1 MVSLPGILL
10 ACVVALAAVLTYQA
24 QDAARSQ
31 RVTAENALRDYSA
44 FATNQLARELRI
56 HSQSLLRLSFSRVLT
71 RVENRMT
78 GRATAAE
85 VARDVNWQRVNR
97 IETSWCECLDS
108 VSYYFALNLASGRLD
123 VAVGGA
129 DSATAGAES
138 GALIPSPV
146 VRGWV
151 RDTLLA
157 TLASLASG
165 EPQVTVTAD
174 ATISRARPFDLAITN
189 DSYGFLLG
197 ESEGEDRLLAY
208 VVARDADGAPLAV
221 YGYEAA
227 PGSWLRPL
235 LELIIEEE
243 DLLPPS
249 LLRGRPNAAVLQVVV
264 SDHLGHELYRSADGE
279 MNSFAAR
286 EVLPIRFGMLEVNLS
301 LYPNIAEQLVVG
313 GLPSSRL
320 PLLVALFLLTA
331 GLAVVALMQIR
342 HQQELAR
349 MRGDFVASVSHEL
362 RTPLAQI
369 RWFAELLRM
378 GRLRSPEE
386 RERSL
391 RVIDQEARRLAF
403 LVENVLNFSHS
414 GSRAA
419 RVRPERVALASEVR
433 EIVEGFAPLVASR
446 NVTIRLE
453 LEEGVPAMVDRA
465 ALRQIVLNLLDNAAK
480 YGPPGQTVV
489 VGVSRAKG
497 GRVRLWVQDEG
508 PGIPEAERESV
519 WTAFYRAERDRG
531 SVATGSGIGLAVV
544 GDLVSAQNGRRWIET
559 PTGGGTRMV
568 LEFPSGSN
576 REAIPEMDDL
586 AQSGAVGPGAS
597 DVARREPRGE
607 RARDSLE
614 GGDEG
619 DAGAPSTFGP
629 RKADRHVPPGVVT
642 TFQRRTE

>member
-1 MVSLPGILL
+1 M
-10 ACVVALAAVLTYQA
+10 LTYQA

-44 FATNQLARELRI
+44 FATNQLARELRM
-56 HSQSLLRLSFSRVLT
+56 HAQGLLRLSFSRVLVRAGNEASY
-71 RVENRMT
+71 RV
-78 GRATAAE
+78 TAAE
-85 VARDVNWQRVNR
+85 VERDVTWQRVNR
-97 IETSWCECLDS
+97 IEQSWCACLDS
-108 VSYYFALNLASGRLD
+108 MRYFYALDLATGRLD
-123 VAVGGA
+123 VAPGRTA
-129 DSATAGAES
+129 DSAN
-138 GALIPSPV
+138 IPSAA
-146 VRGWV
+146 VRQWV

-157 TLASLASG
+157 SLAEIGPAGQQQALASD
-165 EPQVTVTAD
+165 TVGD
-174 ATISRARPFDLAITN
+174 RARPFDLAATN

-197 ESEGEDRLLAY
+197 ESEGRDRLLAY
-208 VVARDADGAPLAV
+208 VIARDEDGVAHGV
-221 YGYEAA
+221 YGYEAE

-249 LLRGRPNAAVLQVVV
+249 LLRGRPNDAVLQVVV
-264 SDHLGHELYRSADGE
+264 QDYLGHELYRSADGE

-286 EVLPIRFGMLEVNLS
+286 EVLPSRFGELEVALS

-331 GLAVVALMQIR
+331 GLAVVALLQIR

-349 MRGDFVASVSHEL
+349 MRGDFVAGVSHEL

-378 GRLRSPEE
+378 GKLRSPEE

-414 GSRAA
+414 GSRTA
-419 RVRPERVALASEVR
+419 RLRPERLMLAPEVR

-446 NVTIRLE
+446 EMTIQME

-480 YGPPGQTVV
+480 YGPPGQTVT
-489 VGVSRAKG
+489 VGVARGDA
-497 GRVRLWVQDEG
+497 GRVRLWVQDQG
-508 PGIPEAERESV
+508 PGIPEAERERV

-544 GDLVSAQNGRRWIET
+544 GGLVSLQHGRRWVET
-559 PTGGGTRMV
+559 PTGGGTRV
-568 LEFPSGSN
+568 LLDFPSPPQRAPIMATDGPDPTGPAG
-576 REAIPEMDDL
+576 R
-586 AQSGAVGPGAS
+586 GA
-597 DVARREPRGE
+597 E
-607 RARDSLE
+607 
-614 GGDEG
+614 
-619 DAGAPSTFGP
+619 DAGTHEPARSP
-629 RKADRHVPPGVVT
+629 AHVDGTGRDGGGATRPQG
-642 TFQRRTE
+642 